1 MRVSNSYLH
10 IHFIVRQIIRSRRQ
24 ALVFMLCVALSIV
37 TLISLNGFSDSVRTS
52 MQKDAKKLNAADI
65 IIHSHYELS
74 PAVIDTVARLEAG
87 EEIRATRIWEFY
99 SMVRPQNNQEA
110 LLAKLKVVQ
119 AGYPFYGQV
128 VLKSGRDFSTVLNR
142 GSVIVAPALLDRL
155 KLDVGDQL
163 HVGNTVLKISDV
175 VLTEPDQPVN
185 FFFLGPRIFISADDL
200 NQLDLLNKRSR
211 VTYNYLIKVFE
222 QSQVDAIAEQLR
234 AVADEELEHVDT
246 FRTAR
251 SRVNRF
257 FDNLLFFLSFIGI
270 FTLLLAGVGIQSAL
284 AAFLKENEKTIAII
298 KTIGATS
305 RFFNRHYIV
314 ILTIL
319 GLGGTMLGLFGG
331 LFLQNALNVLFVG
344 FVPPNVQLHISWQ
357 GIFQGLGL
365 GVLVVGLYSFIPL
378 FRLKDI
384 KPAAVFRKETIPL
397 QKGRPFYLIT
407 GLLFIFFLM
416 LVFWQVQNI
425 KTGLYFVGG
434 VILLIIITALL
445 ATTVLYILKRLNLKF
460 LIVRQAIRG
469 LYRPKN
475 ATKAII
481 ITLTAS
487 LSVIFSIYLTEQN
500 LDAAFVQSYP
510 ADAPNLFFIDILPD
524 QMEPFSD
531 TLGMKVQYYPIIRA
545 RILTINGEKIDRQQE
560 RKRRR
565 DNLART
571 FNLTYRNYLLEDEK
585 IVKGGRLHNDD
596 WGELQVSVMDTV
608 AKLKDMKIGDRIT
621 FNIQGVPLQARISSI
636 RTRIRE
642 SIRPFFY
649 FVFPEKTLQDAPQTI
664 FTAVN
669 VPSDRIAAIQT
680 KIAARFPNI
689 SAIDVTE
696 TLKIFTQVMKK
707 LSLIVRFFA
716 LFSIVAG
723 ILIILSSVLATRFA
737 RIQEA
742 VYYKIL
748 GAKGA
753 FVAAVFT
760 LENLFLGLVSAFLAL
775 VLSQTCSWII
785 CSKVFEISYSPFMA
799 ETFLMITGTVLLIVA
814 VGLLPSVSI
823 LRHRPV
829 IFLRS
834 QSQE

>member
-1 MRVSNSYLH
+1 
-10 IHFIVRQIIRSRRQ
+10 
-24 ALVFMLCVALSIV
+24 VALSIV

-65 IIHSHYELS
+65 IIHSHYDLS
-74 PAVIDTVARLEAG
+74 PAVIDAVARLEAG
-87 EEIRATRIWEFY
+87 NEIKATRVWEFY
-99 SMVRPQNNQEA
+99 SMVRPQSNQEA
-110 LLAKLKVVQ
+110 LLAKLKVIQ
-119 AGYPFYGQV
+119 AGYPFYGKV
-128 VLKSGRDFSTVLNR
+128 VLKSGRDFSRALTK

-155 KLDVGDQL
+155 KLDVGDPL
-163 HVGNTVLKISDV
+163 HVGNAVLKISDV

-200 NQLDLLNKRSR
+200 SRLDLLTKRSR
-211 VTYNYLIKVFE
+211 VTYNYLIKVFD
-222 QSQVDAIAEQLR
+222 QSRIDTIANRLR
-234 AVADEELEHVDT
+234 AVVDEELERVDT
-246 FRTAR
+246 FQTAR
-251 SRVNRF
+251 SGVNRF

-284 AAFLKENEKTIAII
+284 IALLKENEKTIAIM

-305 RFFNRHYIV
+305 RFFTRHYIL
-314 ILTIL
+314 ILSIL
-319 GLGGTMLGLFGG
+319 GLGGTALGLVGG
-331 LFLQNALNVLFVG
+331 LFLQKALNVLFVG
-344 FVPPNVQLHISWQ
+344 FVPRNVQLHISWQ
-357 GIFQGLGL
+357 AVLQGLCL

-378 FRLKDI
+378 YRLKDI
-384 KPAAVFRKETIPL
+384 KPVAVFRKEAIPV
-397 QKGRPFYLIT
+397 QKGWPFYLIS

-416 LVFWQVQNI
+416 LVFWQVQDI
-425 KTGLYFVGG
+425 KTALYFVGG

-445 ATTVLYILKRLNLKF
+445 AGTVLYILKRLKVKF
-460 LIVRQAIRG
+460 LVVRHAIRG

-475 ATKAII
+475 ATKPII

-487 LSVIFSIYLTEQN
+487 LTVIFSIYQIEQN
-500 LDAAFVQSYP
+500 LDAAFIQSYP
-510 ADAPNLFFIDILPD
+510 ADAPNLFFLDILPD
-524 QMEPFSD
+524 QMERFSD
-531 TLGMKVQYYPIIRA
+531 TLGMKAQYYPIIRA
-545 RILTINGEKIDRQQE
+545 RILTINGEKINRQKE
-560 RKRRR
+560 RRR
-565 DNLART
+565 RSDNLART

-585 IVKGGRLHNDD
+585 IVKGSRLHNDD
-596 WGELQVSVMDTV
+596 WGDLQVSQVSVMDTV
-608 AKLKDMKIGDRIT
+608 AKIKDMQIGDRIT

-649 FVFPEKTLQDAPQTI
+649 FVFPEKTLREAPQTI
-664 FTAVN
+664 FTAVK
-669 VPSDRIAAIQT
+669 VPRNRIAVIQA
-680 KIAARFPNI
+680 KIAANFPNI

-723 ILIILSSVLATRFA
+723 VLIILSSVLATRFA

-748 GAKGA
+748 GAKSA

-785 CSKVFEISYSPFMA
+785 CSHVFEISYTPFMA
-799 ETFLMITGTVLLIVA
+799 NSFLLIVATVLLIVT

-823 LRHRPV
+823 LRQKPV
-829 IFLRS
+829 IFLRN

>member
-1 MRVSNSYLH
+1 
-10 IHFIVRQIIRSRRQ
+10 
-24 ALVFMLCVALSIV
+24 VALSIV

-65 IIHSHYELS
+65 IIHSHHDLS
-74 PAVIDTVARLEAG
+74 PAVIDAVARLEAG
-87 EEIRATRIWEFY
+87 NEIEASRVWEFY
-99 SMVRPQNNQEA
+99 SMVRPQDNQDA

-119 AGYPFYGQV
+119 AGYPFYGKV
-128 VLKSGRDFSTVLNR
+128 VLRSGRDFSRALTK
-142 GSVIVAPALLDRL
+142 GSIIVAPALLDRL
-155 KLDVGDQL
+155 KLDVGHQIK
-163 HVGNTVLKISDV
+163 VGNAVLKISDV

-185 FFFLGPRIFISADDL
+185 FFFLGPRIFVSAEDL
-200 NQLDLLNKRSR
+200 SQLELLTKRSR
-211 VTYNYLIKVFE
+211 VTYNYLIKVFD
-222 QSQVDAIAEQLR
+222 QSRIDPIANRLR
-234 AVADEELEHVDT
+234 AVADEELERVDT
-246 FRTAR
+246 FQTAR
-251 SRVNRF
+251 SGVNRF

-284 AAFLKENEKTIAII
+284 IALLKENEKTIAIM

-305 RFFNRHYIV
+305 RFFSRHYIL
-314 ILTIL
+314 ILSVL
-319 GLGGTMLGLFGG
+319 GLGGTTLGLVGG
-331 LFLQNALNVLFVG
+331 LLLQKALNVLFVG
-344 FVPPNVQLHISWQ
+344 FVPPNVQLQITWQ
-357 GIFQGLGL
+357 AVFQGLCL

-378 FRLKDI
+378 YGLKDI
-384 KPAAVFRKETIPL
+384 KPVAVFRKEAIPVL
-397 QKGRPFYLIT
+397 KGWSFYLIS

-416 LVFWQVQNI
+416 LVFWQVQDI
-425 KTGLYFVGG
+425 RTALYYVGG
-434 VILLIIITALL
+434 IILLIIITALL
-445 ATTVLYILKRLNLKF
+445 AGTVLYILKRLKVKF
-460 LIVRQAIRG
+460 LVVRQAIRG

-475 ATKAII
+475 ATKPII

-487 LSVIFSIYLTEQN
+487 LTVIFSIYQVEQN
-500 LDAAFVQSYP
+500 LDAAFIQSYP
-510 ADAPNLFFIDILPD
+510 ADAPNLFFLDILPD
-524 QMEPFSD
+524 QKERFSD
-531 TLGMKVQYYPIIRA
+531 MLDMKAQYYPIIRA
-545 RILTINGEKIDRQQE
+545 RILTINGEKINRQKE
-560 RKRRR
+560 RRR
-565 DNLART
+565 RSDNLART

-596 WGELQVSVMDTV
+596 WGDLQVSVMDTV
-608 AKLKDMKIGDRIT
+608 AKIKDMQIGDRIT

-636 RTRIRE
+636 RTRTRE

-649 FVFPEKTLQDAPQTI
+649 FVFPEQTLQEAPQTI

-669 VPSDRIAAIQT
+669 VPRNRIALIQA
-680 KIAARFPNI
+680 KIAANFPNI

-723 ILIILSSVLATRFA
+723 VLIILSSVLATRFA

-760 LENLFLGLVSAFLAL
+760 LENLFLGLVSASLAL

-785 CSKVFEISYSPFMA
+785 CSKVFEISYTPFMA
-799 ETFLMITGTVLLIVA
+799 NSFLLIAATVLLIVT
-814 VGLLPSVSI
+814 VGLLPSSSI
-823 LRHRPV
+823 LRQKPV
-829 IFLRS
+829 IFLRN

>member
-1 MRVSNSYLH
+1 
-10 IHFIVRQIIRSRRQ
+10 
-24 ALVFMLCVALSIV
+24 VALSIV

-65 IIHSHYELS
+65 IIHSHYDLS
-74 PAVIDTVARLEAG
+74 PAVIDAVARLEAAN
-87 EEIRATRIWEFY
+87 EIKAARVWEFY

-110 LLAKLKVVQ
+110 LLAKLKVIQ
-119 AGYPFYGQV
+119 AGYPFYGKV
-128 VLKSGRDFSTVLNR
+128 VLKSGRDFSRALTK

-163 HVGNTVLKISDV
+163 NIGNAILKISDV

-200 NQLDLLNKRSR
+200 SRLDLLTKRSR
-211 VTYNYLIKVFE
+211 VTYNYLIKVFD
-222 QSQVDAIAEQLR
+222 QSRIDTIANRLR
-234 AVADEELEHVDT
+234 AVVDEELERVDT
-246 FRTAR
+246 FQTAR
-251 SRVNRF
+251 SGVNRF

-284 AAFLKENEKTIAII
+284 IALLKENEKTIAIM

-305 RFFNRHYIV
+305 RFFSRHYIF
-314 ILTIL
+314 ILSIL
-319 GLGGTMLGLFGG
+319 GLGGTTLGLVGG
-331 LFLQNALNVLFVG
+331 LFLQKALNVLFVG
-344 FVPPNVQLHISWQ
+344 FVPRNVQLHISWQ
-357 GIFQGLGL
+357 AVLQGLCL

-378 FRLKDI
+378 YRLKDI
-384 KPAAVFRKETIPL
+384 KPVAVFRKEAIPV
-397 QKGRPFYLIT
+397 QKGWPFYLIS

-416 LVFWQVQNI
+416 LVFWQVQDI
-425 KTGLYFVGG
+425 KTALYFVGG
-434 VILLIIITALL
+434 VILLVIITALL
-445 ATTVLYILKRLNLKF
+445 AGTVLYILKRLKVKF
-460 LIVRQAIRG
+460 LVVRQAIRG

-475 ATKAII
+475 ATKPII

-487 LSVIFSIYLTEQN
+487 LTVIFSIYQIEQN
-500 LDAAFVQSYP
+500 LDAAFIQSYP
-510 ADAPNLFFIDILPD
+510 ADAPNLFFLDILPD
-524 QMEPFSD
+524 QMERFSD
-531 TLGMKVQYYPIIRA
+531 TLDMKAQYYPIIRA
-545 RILTINGEKIDRQQE
+545 RILTINGEKINRQKE
-560 RKRRR
+560 RRR
-565 DNLART
+565 RSDNLART

-585 IVKGGRLHNDD
+585 IVKGSRLHNDD
-596 WGELQVSVMDTV
+596 WGDLQVSVMDTV
-608 AKLKDMKIGDRIT
+608 AKIKDMQIGDRIT

-636 RTRIRE
+636 RTRTRE

-649 FVFPEKTLQDAPQTI
+649 FVFPEQTLREAPQTI
-664 FTAVN
+664 FTAVK
-669 VPSDRIAAIQT
+669 VPRNRIAVIQA
-680 KIAARFPNI
+680 KIAANFPNI

-723 ILIILSSVLATRFA
+723 VLIILSSVLATRFA

-748 GAKGA
+748 GAKSA

-785 CSKVFEISYSPFMA
+785 CSHVFEISYTPFMA
-799 ETFLMITGTVLLIVA
+799 NSFLLIAATVLLIVT

-823 LRHRPV
+823 LRQKPV
-829 IFLRS
+829 IFLRN